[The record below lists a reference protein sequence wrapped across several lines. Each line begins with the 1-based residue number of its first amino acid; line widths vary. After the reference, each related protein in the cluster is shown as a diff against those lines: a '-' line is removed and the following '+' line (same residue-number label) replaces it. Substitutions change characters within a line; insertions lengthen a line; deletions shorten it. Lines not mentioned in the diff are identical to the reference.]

1 MRGTCNKVRA
11 DMIEDCVPV
20 QDLPAWQLLGIYTGE
35 VQFSEYTEN
44 LSAKAEDGIG
54 FLLYDK
60 GRPQLLQASCTL
72 HCLSCVCWLQ
82 KLAAW

>member
-1 MRGTCNKVRA
+1 MGGICNKFRA
-11 DMIEDCVPV
+11 GMIEGCVPV

-60 GRPQLLQASCTL
+60 GRPGLLQPSPAL
-72 HCLSCVCWLQ
+72 
-82 KLAAW
+82 